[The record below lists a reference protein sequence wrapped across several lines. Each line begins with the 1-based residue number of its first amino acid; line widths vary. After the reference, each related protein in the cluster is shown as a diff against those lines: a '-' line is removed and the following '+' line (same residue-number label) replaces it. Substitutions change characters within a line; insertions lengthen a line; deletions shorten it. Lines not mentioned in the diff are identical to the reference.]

1 MNTPIPDDKMAV
13 IKDAIFKGQKIAA
26 IKHYREATGLGLAEA
41 KNAVELLES
50 QLRTNAPASFQK
62 AKSSGCFSLVLVLI
76 VAVVG
81 LTYFAIEHFQ
91 K

>member
-13 IKDAIFKGQKIAA
+13 IKDAIFKGQKLAA
-26 IKHYREATGLGLAEA
+26 IKHYREATGVGLAEA

-62 AKSSGCFSLVLVLI
+62 AKSSGCFSLVLILVIAIGGVL
-76 VAVVG
+76 
-81 LTYFAIEHFQ
+81 YFAIEHGQ